1 MKYYIIEEIVEY
13 GLQVSRPLCAVEK
26 EEIAKDII
34 NRYSGLTYIECE
46 TKETND
52 ESKIE

>member
-13 GLQVSRPLCAVEK
+13 GTQVSKPLFVVEK

-34 NRYSGLTYIECE
+34 KQYSGLTYIECE
-46 TKETND
+46 TE
-52 ESKIE
+52 ESKDE

>member
-13 GLQVSRPLCAVEK
+13 GLQVSKPLFVTEK

-34 NRYSGLTYIECE
+34 NRYYGLTYFECE
-46 TKETND
+46 TEDNKD
-52 ESKIE
+52 E